1 MTEQELGVVLITFM
15 PFIKVGDNSEL
26 FEMPDYMIGTQK
38 KTLIFQENNIWVIG
52 AGGQIQ
58 MTLEEH
64 IRQEGPNECLKIH
77 DRMMEELSEA
87 KQAGKVLD
95 KR

>member
-38 KTLIFQENNIWVIG
+38 KTLIFQENNIWVIR
-52 AGGQIQ
+52 AGG
-58 MTLEEH
+58 
-64 IRQEGPNECLKIH
+64 
-77 DRMMEELSEA
+77 
-87 KQAGKVLD
+87 
-95 KR
+95 